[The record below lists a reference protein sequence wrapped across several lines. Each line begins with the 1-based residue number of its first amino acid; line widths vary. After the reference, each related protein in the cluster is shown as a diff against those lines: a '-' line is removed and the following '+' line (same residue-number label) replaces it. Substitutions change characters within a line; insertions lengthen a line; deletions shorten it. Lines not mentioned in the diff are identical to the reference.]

1 MRTADR
7 VRCPKLPFQA
17 DLILLDEEKKKRG
30 AGGLQ
35 RHGCDRHSD
44 CGEAAWPDR
53 ISRRLHQET
62 ARGEV
67 PAQ

>member
-1 MRTADR
+1 MRIADC

-17 DLILLDEEKKKRG
+17 DLILLDEKKRG
-30 AGGLQ
+30 AGRLQ
-35 RHGCDRHSD
+35 RHGRDRHSD